1 MTSKRKNAKPLVLD
15 PLPSAFTTT
24 SLVPWGGSSQA
35 LTKQEERILETGGEQ
50 QLVSAV
56 FNAKAI
62 FGQSKIKE
70 IHEHGTLLFDETV
83 SFVMDVK
90 ERSGR
95 SREHQGYIDHFTARQ
110 IALLDQHMLKLIDI
124 SVTAIAHQ
132 VYLSPY
138 PPPEPESRPGFLARL
153 FGTTARE

>member
-1 MTSKRKNAKPLVLD
+1 MTSKRKNANPLD
-15 PLPSAFTTT
+15 PLHSGLTTT
-24 SLVPWGGSSQA
+24 SLVLWGGASQA
-35 LTKQEERILETGGEQ
+35 LKKQEERILETGREQ

-83 SFVMDVK
+83 SFVMDIK

-138 PPPEPESRPGFLARL
+138 PLPEPEPRPGLLARL